1 MLKWLAQRFILK
13 QLNRCLESLDKKYDL
28 DTYVFKVKKIVVFLN
43 LLLSK
48 LEDKQITKEES
59 EELLQLVKELF

>member
-1 MLKWLAQRFILK
+1 MFKWLAQRFILK

-28 DTYVFKVKKIVVFLN
+28 DTYVFKVKKIVGFLT

-59 EELLQLVKELF
+59 EELLQQVKELF

>member
-1 MLKWLAQRFILK
+1 MFKWLAQRFILK

-28 DTYVFKVKKIVVFLN
+28 DTYVFKVKKIVGFLT

-59 EELLQLVKELF
+59 EELLQQAKELF